1 MKRYLLIFSILFFT
15 GKVFSQQSPIF
26 NNHFESPDIN
36 NPAFSGS
43 KTYNP
48 LVIQVRKQWL
58 GFEDAPFSSNVSYG
72 GAVNNRSA
80 LGINFVHDV
89 TLPSQQSEMQ
99 LNYAYHIP
107 LNDNNYNLAFGIGA
121 KLLYYRLKFDISDI
135 PPGQDPAFNVDLVDE
150 FTGDASAG
158 ALFYSENFYFSY
170 SQTNILESAFNTD
183 DGKGFKL
190 NNGYRNHYYDVSYS
204 FNIIDN
210 DWHLQPSI
218 MINSNKNR
226 TLYNFNTRLHHLKN
240 KWIGTNYRSD
250 NTIYFAFGF
259 DLNDISI
266 SYCYEHSFNGNIMI
280 HNYGS
285 HQIGMTYKFVSE
297 LSERHISFWDY

>member
-1 MKRYLLIFSILFFT
+1 MKRYLLIFSILFST

-58 GFEDAPFSSNVSYG
+58 GFQDAPFSSNVSYS

-107 LNDNNYNLAFGIGA
+107 LNEC
-121 KLLYYRLKFDISDI
+121 S
-135 PPGQDPAFNVDLVDE
+135 
-150 FTGDASAG
+150 
-158 ALFYSENFYFSY
+158 
-170 SQTNILESAFNTD
+170 
-183 DGKGFKL
+183 
-190 NNGYRNHYYDVSYS
+190 
-204 FNIIDN
+204 
-210 DWHLQPSI
+210 
-218 MINSNKNR
+218 
-226 TLYNFNTRLHHLKN
+226 
-240 KWIGTNYRSD
+240 
-250 NTIYFAFGF
+250 
-259 DLNDISI
+259 
-266 SYCYEHSFNGNIMI
+266 
-280 HNYGS
+280 
-285 HQIGMTYKFVSE
+285 
-297 LSERHISFWDY
+297 